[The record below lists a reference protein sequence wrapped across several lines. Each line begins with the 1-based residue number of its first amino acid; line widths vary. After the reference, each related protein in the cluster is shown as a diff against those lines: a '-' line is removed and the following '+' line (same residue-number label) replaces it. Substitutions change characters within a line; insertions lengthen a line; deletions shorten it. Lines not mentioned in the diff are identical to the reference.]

1 MRDIINSDT
10 VIVGGG
16 ITGLY
21 TCYKLKQLKG
31 VNHTISLF
39 EGTNRFGG
47 RIETLEM
54 SGFLAEYGPMRFE
67 KLAQPLLMDLIAEL
81 GLETNHFVPY
91 TAANDPD
98 SLFDLTFDESGGKC
112 RGSKLTTL
120 ELLKLGILRLLN
132 ASGGDMDNPD
142 DPERREWWGY
152 S

>member
-1 MRDIINSDT
+1 
-10 VIVGGG
+10 
-16 ITGLY
+16 
-21 TCYKLKQLKG
+21 
-31 VNHTISLF
+31 
-39 EGTNRFGG
+39 
-47 RIETLEM
+47 M

-112 RGSKLTTL
+112 HGSNLTTL

-142 DPERREWWGY
+142 DPEHREWWGY